1 MRDRSAVILAG
12 GSSSRFGKDKGL
24 MDLADKPLIKYVLD
38 AASNLVEETIVVVS
52 SNAQAKSYTK
62 ALDADV
68 KVLVDAENIQTPLIG
83 ALTGFD
89 AAHGEYSLLL
99 PCDVPFVSKDIL
111 ALLLDLCTDKAAAIP
126 RQPNAYME
134 PLHAVYCTKPALD
147 AARTALNRGELN
159 MKAMVEKLRGVR
171 YVSSLVLQQL
181 DPDLRTF
188 FNVNTPSDLK
198 RAEAVLRK

>member
-38 AASNLVEETIVVVS
+38 AASNLVEERIVVVS
-52 SNAQAKSYTK
+52 SNAQAKSYTE

-89 AAHGEYSLLL
+89 AAHGAYSLLL

>member
-1 MRDRSAVILAG
+1 MRNRSAVILAG

-38 AASNLVEETIVVVS
+38 AASNLVEERIVVVS

-198 RAEAVLRK
+198 RAEAALRK